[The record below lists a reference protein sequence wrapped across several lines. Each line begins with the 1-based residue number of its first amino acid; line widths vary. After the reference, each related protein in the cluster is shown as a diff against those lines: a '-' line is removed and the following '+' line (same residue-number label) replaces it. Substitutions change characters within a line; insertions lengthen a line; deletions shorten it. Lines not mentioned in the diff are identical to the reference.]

1 MKALVIGATGA
12 TGKEL
17 VVQLLEDEVFTEVHI
32 FVRKAY
38 NCQNPQLYTHIIDF
52 EKPQT
57 WVVLLHGDVAFSCLG
72 TTLAQ
77 AGSKEA

>member
-17 VVQLLEDEVFTEVHI
+17 VAQLLEDETFTEVHI
-32 FVRKAY
+32 FVRRAY
-38 NCQNPQLYTHIIDF
+38 NCQNLKLYTHIIDF

-57 WVVLLHGDVAFSCLG
+57 WAALLHG
-72 TTLAQ
+72 
-77 AGSKEA
+77 